1 MIITF
6 EKPAHCDPKLL
17 HAEIDALEIGIPY
30 SIEWLSDQIVVSF
43 DQDIES
49 ADVESIEV
57 VVDTHDASQ
66 SLQAAALE
74 AEKIAAIQLANKALV
89 ETAKAKRLNGQ
100 QLTQAELAALV
111 DAMLFPA

>member
-1 MIITF
+1 MSIITLD
-6 EKPAHCDPKLL
+6 KPLNCNPLLL
-17 HAEIDALEIGIPY
+17 HAEIDALGIGPY
-30 SIEWLSDQIVVSF
+30 KIEWLSDQIVVSF

-49 ADVESIEV
+49 ADAESLEV

-66 SLQAAALE
+66 SMQAAALE

-89 ETAKAKRLNGQ
+89 ESAKEKRLNGQ